1 MINFYFFSK
10 NINKMMLH
18 LYLYYATRNIIII
31 ISVSGYSKKNNE
43 NLIEIK
49 NFSLS
54 LKYDKIIIFN

>member
-1 MINFYFFSK
+1 
-10 NINKMMLH
+10 MMLH